1 MDVLDLLQ
9 KIENHLLSKAN
20 NNKDRHSLEKIYHI
34 LEIIDKS
41 ISGFADDDKTVTE
54 TFSFDELLQSFDYQ
68 AKQNYKDAKKER
80 IRIPTRVPRDVA
92 KDGNHPLLG
101 ELYSTLRQI
110 RQEQRQQQETQI
122 RTDTKSYRV
131 IARCVSQYSH
141 SCPHHPYKKTCLK
154 TPYKSI
160 QDLLSVVRFLI
171 KPLHDL
177 TYTTYYIQFPRLCL
191 KQLRG
196 SVEERQNAGS
206 NNSSDQLI
214 RSLDIIDGRKGSK
227 NTRHELKD
235 LTIESY

>member
-9 KIENHLLSKAN
+9 KIENQLLSKAY
-20 NNKDRHSLEKIYHI
+20 NNKHRHSLEKIYHI

-54 TFSFDELLQSFDYQ
+54 TLSFDELLQSFDYQ
-68 AKQNYKDAKKER
+68 AKQNNKDAKKER
-80 IRIPTRVPRDVA
+80 ICIPTRVPRDVA

-101 ELYSTLRQI
+101 ELYSTLKQI
-110 RQEQRQQQETQI
+110 RKEQRQQQETQI

-131 IARCVSQYSH
+131 IAGCVSQYSH

-160 QDLLSVVRFLI
+160 QDLLLVVRFLI

-177 TYTTYYIQFPRLCL
+177 TYATYYIQFPRLCL

-196 SVEERQNAGS
+196 SVEEEKKS
-206 NNSSDQLI
+206 
-214 RSLDIIDGRKGSK
+214 GSK
-227 NTRHELKD
+227 NRNNRLITKF
-235 LTIESY
+235 TIINCRKNKK